1 VRKGIPV
8 YEREKV
14 LKLSQKGRHSVG
26 GDNHTLATS
35 LAHAV
40 CLFFGLGSAVRAVV
54 LIRVAAAG
62 ATAVKTDAVARAGD
76 TEAFACAAAGGGG
89 DGGSAAGAGEGWD
102 IGLSVGVILRIVV
115 LEVNS
120 VELSGELLE
129 VTGLKDVLG
138 LTRLVRARVSNLGR
152 RDSAALGDVLGN
164 AARLAGGLDGSGT
177 SGWDIE
183 DVQFAAGGGLNGV
196 LTGRVVR
203 DVVAVKDVVV
213 PVALAL
219 LEHGA
224 LEAEGTLPCASLG
237 GILGERELTG
247 VVVPRTDE
255 VSGLAV
261 GGGAEGEVE
270 LDRCHFD

>member
-1 VRKGIPV
+1 M
-8 YEREKV
+8 
-14 LKLSQKGRHSVG
+14 LKRSSQGRRHLAG

-40 CLFFGLGSAVRAVV
+40 CLFLGLGSAVRAVV
-54 LIRVAAAG
+54 LIGVTAAG

-76 TEAFACAAAGGGG
+76 TEALACAAAGGGG
-89 DGGSAAGAGEGWD
+89 DGGSAAGAGEGRN
-102 IGLSVGVILRIVV
+102 IGLGVGVILRVVV

-120 VELSGELLE
+120 VELSGKLLE

-138 LTRLVRARVSNLGR
+138 LTRLVGARGGDLGG
-152 RDSAALGDVLGN
+152 RDSAALGDVLGD

-183 DVQFAAGGGLNGV
+183 DVQLAAGGGLDGV
-196 LTGRVVR
+196 LAGGVVG

-224 LEAEGTLPCASLG
+224 LEAESTLPCASLG

-247 VVVPRTDE
+247 VVVPGTDE

-261 GGGAEGEVE
+261 GRSAEGEVK
-270 LDRCHFD
+270 LNSGHFD